1 MPGLGKSGISRI
13 YLDRSIPSPFSPRAM
28 PGYNRGKDQA
38 TMPLTIRRA
47 VTSDIDQI
55 IDFNCRL
62 AQETEGKTLDP
73 AVVRAGVLSALNDP
87 HKGPYY
93 LAVDGDQIL
102 GQLQIT
108 FEWSDWRNGWY
119 WWIQG
124 VYVRSDA
131 RRQGIFWALY
141 RHIENTARENK
152 EVIGIRLYVERQNH
166 KAQKTYEEMGI
177 KSSNYLIYERFYF
190 ME

>member
-1 MPGLGKSGISRI
+1 
-13 YLDRSIPSPFSPRAM
+13 M
-28 PGYNRGKDQA
+28 PGYSQGKDQA
-38 TMPLTIRRA
+38 TMPFTIRRA
-47 VTSDIDQI
+47 ATSDIDQI

-62 AQETEGKTLDP
+62 AQETEGKTLEP
-73 AVVRAGVLSALNDP
+73 AVVRAGVLAALNDP

-124 VYVRSDA
+124 VYVRTEA
-131 RRQGIFWALY
+131 RRQGIFRALF
-141 RHIENTARENK
+141 RHIEITARENK

-166 KAQKTYEEMGI
+166 KAQKTYEDIGMNP
-177 KSSNYLIYERFYF
+177 SNYLIYERFYF

>member
-1 MPGLGKSGISRI
+1 MPFT
-13 YLDRSIPSPFSPRAM
+13 IPQPVAW
-28 PGYNRGKDQA
+28 
-38 TMPLTIRRA
+38 
-47 VTSDIDQI
+47 DIDQI

-73 AVVRAGVLSALNDP
+73 AVVRAGVLAALNDP

-102 GQLQIT
+102 GQLQIN

-124 VYVRSDA
+124 VYVRTEA
-131 RRQGIFWALY
+131 RRQGIFRALFH
-141 RHIENTARENK
+141 HIENTARENK